1 MARNNRTV
9 DRIQAAWNI
18 LGGEEGVDRLI
29 SGQVRIAPAVKT
41 LKTWIIN
48 LDADLKTASD
58 FCDAL
63 KLAGMEVSAGASRPL
78 SHQAFMVSGQKME
91 VELVVVSV
99 RGLGFEGRATLR
111 DIYYQAAEYG
121 LSRCPPEVALQLR
134 LQYKDQ
140 PKGGFLAIAMEPIND
155 PHYGPTLLCLT
166 SESEGLG
173 VDAFDGDLN
182 DSWESR
188 QKFIFLR
195 RKRK

>member
-1 MARNNRTV
+1 MAKNNRTV
-9 DRIQAAWNI
+9 DRIQAVWNI
-18 LGGEEGVDRLI
+18 LGGEEGIDRLI
-29 SGQVRIAPAVKT
+29 SGEVRIVPTVKT

-48 LDADLKTASD
+48 LDANLKTASD

-63 KLAGMEVSAGASRPL
+63 KLAGMEVFERAGRLL
-78 SHQAFMVSGQKME
+78 SNQAFVVSGQKME

-111 DIYYQAAEYG
+111 DVYYQAAEYG
-121 LSRCPPEVALQLR
+121 LSLCSPEAALQLR

-140 PKGGFLAIAMEPIND
+140 PKGRFLAIAMEPIND
-155 PHYGPTLLCLT
+155 LHYGPTLLCLT

-182 DSWESR
+182 DSWESQ

-195 RKRK
+195 RKHK